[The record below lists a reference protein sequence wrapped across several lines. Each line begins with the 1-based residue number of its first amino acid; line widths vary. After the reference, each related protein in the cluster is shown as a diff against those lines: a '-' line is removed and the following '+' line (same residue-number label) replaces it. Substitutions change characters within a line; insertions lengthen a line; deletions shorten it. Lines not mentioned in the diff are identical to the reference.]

1 MIISLVLSVNC
12 GSFEQSIL
20 NCCVPGTWT
29 ISPCLADMLMSLRH
43 SLFPS
48 ACLTSGSLCDLYW
61 IYVETSKA
69 TSVVLD
75 FLSFSCSFMWIFFLV
90 PSSFFYLIHNI
101 MSTSTEF
108 QTFWNSLSCLQWL
121 WLIPNLSNSSSLPLW
136 GATPSFTWLSSSLSH
151 LPLKDT

>member
-75 FLSFSCSFMWIFFLV
+75 FLSFSCSFMWIFFF
-90 PSSFFYLIHNI
+90 STFFILLLNSQHNVHFYRI
-101 MSTSTEF
+101 SDILKF
-108 QTFWNSLSCLQWL
+108 SL
-121 WLIPNLSNSSSLPLW
+121 
-136 GATPSFTWLSSSLSH
+136 LSSVTLVNPQPLQFFLSSPMGCYSKLH
-151 LPLKDT
+151 LTLFFS

>member
-20 NCCVPGTWT
+20 HCCVPGTWT
-29 ISPCLADMLMSLRH
+29 VSPCLADMLMSLRH

-75 FLSFSCSFMWIFFLV
+75 FLSFSCSFMWIFLF
-90 PSSFFYLIHNI
+90 STFFILLLNSQHNVHFYRI
-101 MSTSTEF
+101 PDILKF
-108 QTFWNSLSCLQWL
+108 SL
-121 WLIPNLSNSSSLPLW
+121 
-136 GATPSFTWLSSSLSH
+136 LSSVTLVNPQPLQFFLSSPMGCYSKLH
-151 LPLKDT
+151 LTLFFS

>member
-29 ISPCLADMLMSLRH
+29 ISPCLADMLMSLHH

-75 FLSFSCSFMWIFFLV
+75 FLSFSCSFMWIFFF
-90 PSSFFYLIHNI
+90 STFFILLLNSQHNVHFYRI
-101 MSTSTEF
+101 SDILKF
-108 QTFWNSLSCLQWL
+108 SL
-121 WLIPNLSNSSSLPLW
+121 
-136 GATPSFTWLSSSLSH
+136 LSSVTLVNPQPLQFFLSSPMGCYSKLH
-151 LPLKDT
+151 LTLFFS

>member
-29 ISPCLADMLMSLRH
+29 ISPCLADMLMGLRH

-75 FLSFSCSFMWIFFLV
+75 FLSFSCSFMWIFFF
-90 PSSFFYLIHNI
+90 STFFILLLNSQHNVHFYRI
-101 MSTSTEF
+101 SDILKF
-108 QTFWNSLSCLQWL
+108 SL
-121 WLIPNLSNSSSLPLW
+121 
-136 GATPSFTWLSSSLSH
+136 LSSVTLVNPQPLQFFLSSPMGCYSKLH
-151 LPLKDT
+151 LTLFFS

>member
-75 FLSFSCSFMWIFFLV
+75 FLSFSCSFMWIFFFSTFFILLLNSQHNVHFYRISDILNFSLLSSVTLV
-90 PSSFFYLIHNI
+90 NPQPLQFFLSSPMGCYSSF
-101 MSTSTEF
+101 T
-108 QTFWNSLSCLQWL
+108 
-121 WLIPNLSNSSSLPLW
+121 
-136 GATPSFTWLSSSLSH
+136 
-151 LPLKDT
+151 